1 MAFVYRLRISPV
13 IRFVYLQVVLVHR
26 TAVIVNKNMG
36 LGTRLGIIVVATII
50 YAWR

>member
-13 IRFVYLQVVLVHR
+13 IRFVYLQVLLVHR

-36 LGTRLGIIVVATII
+36 LGMRLGIIVATII